1 MSAVPVGTW
10 PTLAELLAEHARSR
24 PGRTATVC
32 AEHRVTYAEL
42 DDRVARLAGA
52 LHRAGVTPGSRVL
65 WLGQTCHR
73 ALELVLAGA
82 RLGAMVCP
90 VNWRHSAEE
99 MAFVIDDLRPT
110 VIVWQDTEIGPTV
123 REARKRATHTALW
136 LRHDTNGSDD
146 SAPGGD
152 GPDSYE
158 GFLAAGDPTRPPADP
173 DPHAPVLVIYTAAHG
188 GRPAGSMLTS
198 ANLVAQASVIG
209 ALFYADSDQIFLNS
223 GPLFHIGTF
232 QHTATTFVWGG
243 TNVFVRRSDPEELC
257 RLIEGERCTSAF
269 LMPPQV
275 AALVETNRDRRFDL
289 RSLRSPLTMIA
300 GWADMVTP
308 DGSPWGRHMG
318 GFGQTEVTGFCLYA
332 ALGHEE
338 WSPTVGRPVPFARIT
353 IVGPEGA
360 EVPDG
365 EVGEIVV
372 RGALVHAGYWDR
384 PQDNAHRT
392 RTGGWHT
399 TDLGRRLPDG
409 RISFVGTATR
419 MIKSAAENIYPAE
432 VEACLERHPAVREA
446 AVIGVP
452 DDRWVQSVKAV
463 VALRDGANAAD
474 TELIEHCR
482 AQIASFKKPRTV
494 VFVDA
499 LPRVNGAKDYDTID
513 TDHGGGNYPGGST
526 SHGH

>member
-1 MSAVPVGTW
+1 MSPASVGTW
-10 PTLAELLAEHARSR
+10 PTLAELLAEHARAR

-32 AEHRVTYAEL
+32 GDTRVTYAEL
-42 DDRVARLAGA
+42 DERVTRLAGA
-52 LHRAGVTPGSRVL
+52 LRAAGVTSGSRVL

-73 ALELVLAGA
+73 VLELLLAGS

-90 VNWRHSAEE
+90 ANWRYSAEE
-99 MAFVIDDLRPT
+99 MAFVVDDLRPT
-110 VIVWQDTEIGPTV
+110 VVVWQDAEIGPTV
-123 REARKRATHTALW
+123 REAEKRATHPALW
-136 LRHDTNGSDD
+136 LRHDT
-146 SAPGGD
+146 D
-152 GPDSYE
+152 GPDTDRPDTYE
-158 GFLAAGDPTRPPADP
+158 SFLATGAVDAPSADP

-198 ANLVAQASVIG
+198 ANLVAQGSVIG
-209 ALFYADSDQIFLNS
+209 ALFHADGDQIFLNS

-232 QHTATTFVWGG
+232 QHTATTFMWGG
-243 TNVFVRRSDPEELC
+243 TNIFVRRSDPEELC
-257 RLIEGERCTSAF
+257 RLIADERCTSAF

-275 AALVETNRDRRFDL
+275 AQLIETNRDQRFDL
-289 RSLRSPLTMIA
+289 RSLRSPLTVIP
-300 GWADMVTP
+300 GWKDMVTP
-308 DGSPWGRHMG
+308 DVSPWGRHMG

-338 WSPTVGRPVPFARIT
+338 WSPTVGRPVPFARVT
-353 IVGPEGA
+353 IVGPDGT

-384 PQDNAHRT
+384 PADNAHRT

-432 VEACLERHPAVREA
+432 VEACLERHPAVRDA

-463 VALRDGANAAD
+463 VVLRDGTTATD

-482 AQIASFKKPRTV
+482 TQIASFKKPRTV
-494 VFVDA
+494 IFVDA
-499 LPRVNGAKDYDTID
+499 LPRVNGAKDYDSID
-513 TDHGGGNYPGGST
+513 ETHGGGNYPGGTT

>member
-1 MSAVPVGTW
+1 MSPVPVNTW

-24 PGRTATVC
+24 PGHAATVC
-32 AEHRVTYAEL
+32 GDTRMTYAEL
-42 DDRVARLAGA
+42 DGRVTRLAGA
-52 LHRAGVTPGSRVL
+52 LRAAGVTRGSRVL

-73 ALELVLAGA
+73 VLELLLAGS

-99 MAFVIDDLRPT
+99 MAFVIDDLRPA
-110 VIVWQDTEIGPTV
+110 VVVWQDAEIGPTT

-136 LRHDTNGSDD
+136 LRHDSDGAGSGGAGSD
-146 SAPGGD
+146 S
-152 GPDSYE
+152 PDTYE
-158 GFLAAGDPTRPPADP
+158 GFLAAGDAQTPLAEP

-198 ANLVAQASVIG
+198 ANLIAQGTVIG
-209 ALFYADSDQIFLNS
+209 ALFHADGDQIFLNS

-232 QHTATTFVWGG
+232 QHTAATFIWGG

-257 RLIEGERCTSAF
+257 RLIADERCTSAF

-275 AALVETNRDRRFDL
+275 TQLVETNRDGRFDL
-289 RSLRSPLTMIA
+289 RSLRSPLTMIP
-300 GWADMVTP
+300 GWKDMVTS
-308 DGSPWGRHMG
+308 DDSPWGRYMG

-353 IVGPEGA
+353 IVGPDDV

-365 EVGEIVV
+365 AVGEIVV

-384 PQDNAHRT
+384 PRDNAHRT

-432 VEACLERHPAVREA
+432 VEACLERHPAVQEA

-452 DDRWVQSVKAV
+452 DDRWVQSVKAIV
-463 VALRDGANAAD
+463 VLRDGTDATG

-482 AQIASFKKPRTV
+482 SQIASFKKPRTV

-499 LPRVNGAKDYDTID
+499 LPRSNGAKDYDMID
-513 TDHGGGNYPGGST
+513 AAHGGGNYPGGTT